1 VRDPRRFAAVVLAG
15 ALLAPA
21 CLQASSYAP
30 DCGREEGIFVLM
42 AQAVPSATQLPCIR
56 LLPDRWTYSGFQIQ
70 NGIATFWLDFD
81 MNIHALEVDLT
92 HTCSTAG
99 AQPVEPGPDES
110 GSQVF
115 VLERGP
121 GEPPAARFIEFTGG
135 CIAYRYQLPSGS
147 VPILADQVNGA
158 LGFVPRSEVAKVLQ
172 RESGLTL
179 CGAGE
184 PPCPG

>member
-1 VRDPRRFAAVVLAG
+1 MKGPRRLAAAVLAG

-21 CLQASSYAP
+21 CLQTSSYAP
-30 DCGREEGIFVLM
+30 DCGKHEGLFVLM
-42 AQAVPSATQLPCIR
+42 AQAVPSATKLPCLR
-56 LLPDRWTYSGFQIQ
+56 LLPERWRYSGFQVQ

-92 HTCSTAG
+92 PTCSTTG
-99 AQPVEPGPDES
+99 AQPVEPGPDEA
-110 GSQVF
+110 GSRVF
-115 VLERGP
+115 VVERGP

-135 CIAYRYQLPSGS
+135 CIAYQYHLPPGS
-147 VPILADQVNGA
+147 VPTLADQVNGA
-158 LGFVPRSEVAKVLQ
+158 LGFVERAEVAQILNQ
-172 RESGLTL
+172 ESGLTL